1 MIFGA
6 GVERLPNT
14 TLFTVPGL
22 KAETAVIALDL
33 AGAAVSSGAA
43 CSSGKVQRSH
53 VLTAMGVPA
62 GLASGAVRISFGWS
76 TSEAEVDGLINAW
89 IKVSGTLLN
98 VGAADEA
105 SAAAA

>member
-1 MIFGA
+1 
-6 GVERLPNT
+6 
-14 TLFTVPGL
+14 
-22 KAETAVIALDL
+22 
-33 AGAAVSSGAA
+33 
-43 CSSGKVQRSH
+43 
-53 VLTAMGVPA
+53 MGVPA

-89 IKVSGTLLN
+89 IKVSGTLLS